1 MHTVFYVVVLLNMTN
16 KHGREYSSKVNCTL
30 INVHTVH
37 DLTFQFTIFYSS
49 QLLNSIEKM
58 KSSAGRI
65 PPVLLPLFPECTKN
79 TPSSITYLLFC
90 VHVHFQFEI
99 GVESDS
105 SSDYSINK
113 FLKKLKL

>member
-1 MHTVFYVVVLLNMTN
+1 MWTKVYKEIF
-16 KHGREYSSKVNCTL
+16 REYSSGVNCTL
-30 INVHTVH
+30 ITVY
-37 DLTFQFTIFYSS
+37 DFTFQFTIFYSS

-105 SSDYSINK
+105 SSDYLINK
-113 FLKKLKL
+113 FLKKLKF